1 MQASQSSVFD
11 SELYSSLFT
20 QPEMKGIWSDE
31 NLIHCWLAFE
41 STVAQVQAELAIIPH
56 EAATEIAAACQTLDI
71 DWPRL
76 AVETRSVGM
85 AIKPLIDQIA
95 DAGSP
100 LVKKYLHWGCTTQ
113 DLLDTALAM
122 RMKQTLQLLRS
133 QLMQLG
139 AALKTMALAH
149 RHTVMVARTNSVD
162 ASATTWGLHVSSY
175 LAEVTRHLQRL
186 DLLFP
191 AATTGLYGG
200 AVGNLASVGWQGMAI
215 RKQLMDALGLSCPV
229 GMSNASQD
237 HVVEAV
243 QFFALV
249 HGTLC
254 RMANDVETQ
263 GRTSIAEL
271 REGEGG
277 GGSSTMPHKTNPRA
291 SNMIQTL
298 ARMGW
303 TYASGATGLLDQ
315 CDVRSASARVLN
327 WTLVPE
333 SALALSASL
342 DRAVR
347 LFTHLVVDKEKMR
360 SNFAASKNFIM
371 SESVAMKLA
380 EKVGRG
386 TAYDL
391 MKALLKDADGS
402 QDLLQCV
409 LASQQVRA
417 ALTEAEIVAACDPLS
432 YLGCNDAL
440 IDETLAAFD
449 DYHARTAQQ

>member
-1 MQASQSSVFD
+1 MPGSQSSVFD

-20 QPEMKGIWSDE
+20 QPEMKSIWSDD
-31 NLIHCWLAFE
+31 NLLRCWLTFE
-41 STVAQVQAELAIIPH
+41 ATIAHVQTELGIIPP
-56 EAATEIAAACQTLDI
+56 EAAAEISAACQTLKI

-76 AVETRSVGM
+76 ARETRSVGM
-85 AIKPLIDQIA
+85 AIKPLVDQIA

-122 RMKQTLQLLRS
+122 RMKQTLQLLRR
-133 QLMQLG
+133 QLVQLG
-139 AALKTMALAH
+139 ETLKAMALEH

-175 LAEVTRHLQRL
+175 LSELTRHLQRL
-186 DLLFP
+186 DRLYP
-191 AATTGLYGG
+191 AATTGLFGG
-200 AVGNLASVGWQGMAI
+200 AVGNLASVGSQGMAI
-215 RKQLMDALGLSCPV
+215 RKQLMGALGLSCPV

-237 HVVEAV
+237 HVVEVV

-263 GRTSIAEL
+263 GRTSVGEL

-298 ARMGW
+298 SRMGW
-303 TYASGATGLLDQ
+303 NYASGATSLLDQ
-315 CDVRSASARVLN
+315 CDVRAASARVLN

-333 SALALSASL
+333 SALVLSASL
-342 DRAVR
+342 ERAVR
-347 LFTHLVVDKEKMR
+347 LITHLVVDKEKMR

-371 SESVAMKLA
+371 SESVTMVLA
-380 EKVGRG
+380 EKIGRG
-386 TAYDL
+386 AAYDL

-402 QDLLQCV
+402 KDLLQCMLENQTV
-409 LASQQVRA
+409 ID
-417 ALTEAEIVAACDPLS
+417 ALTESEIVAACDPLS

-440 IDETLAAFD
+440 IEETVIAFD
-449 DYHARTAQQ
+449 DYIHVRTA

>member
-1 MQASQSSVFD
+1 MQGSQSSVFD

-20 QPEMKGIWSDE
+20 QPEMKEIWSDE
-31 NLIHCWLAFE
+31 NLIRCWLTFE
-41 STVAQVQAELAIIPH
+41 STIAHVQAELAIIPR
-56 EAATEIAAACQTLDI
+56 EAAAEISAACQTLNI

-76 AVETRSVGM
+76 AAETRSVGM
-85 AIKPLIDQIA
+85 AIKPLVDQIA

-133 QLMQLG
+133 QLVQLG
-139 AALKTMALAH
+139 AALKGMALEH

-175 LAEVTRHLQRL
+175 LSELTRHIQRL
-186 DLLFP
+186 DRLCP
-191 AATTGLYGG
+191 AATTGLL
-200 AVGNLASVGWQGMAI
+200 AAQSVTASVGSQGMEI
-215 RKQLMDALGLSCPV
+215 RKQLMGALGLSCPV
-229 GMSNASQD
+229 GMNNASQD

-263 GRTSIAEL
+263 GRTSVAEL

-298 ARMGW
+298 SRMGW
-303 TYASGATGLLDQ
+303 TYASGATSLLDQ
-315 CDVRSASARVLN
+315 CDVRAASARVLN

-342 DRAVR
+342 ERAVR
-347 LFTHLVVDKEKMR
+347 LFSHLVVDKEKMR
-360 SNFAASKNFIM
+360 ANFAASKNFIM
-371 SESVAMKLA
+371 SESVSMVLA
-380 EKVGRG
+380 EKIGRG
-386 TAYDL
+386 AAYDL

-402 QDLLQCV
+402 KDLLQCV
-409 LASQQVRA
+409 LESQAVRA
-417 ALTEAEIVAACDPLS
+417 ALTEDEIVAACDPLS

-440 IDETLAAFD
+440 IEETVAAFD
-449 DYHARTAQQ
+449 DYIDARTA